1 MITRPIQLP
10 SRAGG
15 IGVPEP
21 AARIWTLVVPILV
34 VWLVSLGASFLSKT
48 AAIDM
53 GYALANLI
61 IVVAMWTFI
70 GNSGVLSFGHIA
82 FVAVG
87 AWTISLLT
95 IPPTIKSAIMPD
107 LFPFLKDASAPPFL
121 ALIIAAL
128 VAGLVALLSGLA
140 LMRLNGLE
148 AGIATF
154 ALLML
159 VVQILTYWKQIGPKA
174 GQSMTGLPRSFDLQ
188 TILYIALAVIA
199 LAWLY
204 GRSSSARMLRASRD
218 NIQAAPASGVRV
230 TFHRLVAF
238 TVSGALAGVGGAVWV
253 QLNGVAQASQFSL
266 DFTFTTIA
274 MLVVGGML
282 SLWGAVVGALAISVL
297 SHLLGLLEKG
307 LTIGDFVVSLPSG
320 SRLIILGAIM
330 VVILIF
336 RPSGITGGRE
346 ATWPFKPRIAGATS
360 ALSTPSA
367 PAHAAEPPHAGP
379 NPVAADP
386 GSE

>member
-1 MITRPIQLP
+1 MTSPNSVPRRFP
-10 SRAGG
+10 G
-15 IGVPEP
+15 IAIPEP
-21 AARIWTLVVPILV
+21 LAKLWTLVVPLVV
-34 VWLVSLGASFLSKT
+34 VWLFSFLASSISQT
-48 AAIDM
+48 AAIDL

-87 AWTISLLT
+87 AWTLSLLT
-95 IPPTIKSAIMPD
+95 IPATIKSSIMPD
-107 LFPFLKDASAPPFL
+107 LFPFLSDAQATPLVAL
-121 ALIIAAL
+121 AIAA
-128 VAGLVALLSGLA
+128 VAGGLVALLSGLA

-159 VVQILTYWKQIGPKA
+159 VVQILTYWKQVGPKA

-188 TILYIALAVIA
+188 TVLLIALLVIA

-204 GRSSSARMLRASRD
+204 GQSRSARMLRASRD

-230 TFHRLVAF
+230 TLHRVIAF
-238 TVSGALAGVGGAVWV
+238 TVSGALAAIGGAVWV

-274 MLVVGGML
+274 MLVVGGMR
-282 SLWGAVVGALAISVL
+282 SLWGAVVGTLAISAL
-297 SHLLGLLEKG
+297 SHALSLLEKG
-307 LTIGDFVVSLPSG
+307 VQLGDFMISLPSG
-320 SRLIILGAIM
+320 SRLITLGAIM
-330 VVILIF
+330 VIILIF
-336 RPSGITGGRE
+336 RPAGLTGGRE
-346 ATWPFKPRIAGATS
+346 AMWPFRPKITRPGAQ
-360 ALSTPSA
+360 
-367 PAHAAEPPHAGP
+367 AAE
-379 NPVAADP
+379 
-386 GSE
+386 

>member
-1 MITRPIQLP
+1 MKQQQSERRGLTRF
-10 SRAGG
+10 A
-15 IGVPEP
+15 VPEP
-21 AARIWTLVVPILV
+21 VAKLWTLAAPVLV
-34 VWLVSLGASFLSKT
+34 VWLVSLGASALSQT
-48 AAIDM
+48 AAIDL

-87 AWTISLLT
+87 AWTLSLLT
-95 IPPTIKSAIMPD
+95 IPSNIKAAIMPD
-107 LFPFLKDASAPPFL
+107 LFPFLIDAQANPL
-121 ALIIAAL
+121 VALVIAAL
-128 VAGLVALLSGLA
+128 VGGLLALLSGLA

-159 VVQILTYWKQIGPKA
+159 VVQVLTYFKQIGPKS

-188 TILYIALAVIA
+188 SVLVIALVVIA
-199 LAWLY
+199 LAWCY
-204 GRSSSARMLRASRD
+204 GQSRSARLLRASRD
-218 NIQAAPASGVRV
+218 SIQAAPASGITV
-230 TFHRLVAF
+230 TRHRLIAF
-238 TVSGALAGVGGAVWV
+238 TVSGALAGVGGGVWA

-282 SLWGAVVGALAISVL
+282 SLWGAVVGALAISAL
-297 SHLLGLLEKG
+297 SHLLGVLEKG
-307 LTIGDFVVSLPSG
+307 LQFGDVMVSLPSG
-320 SRLIILGAIM
+320 SRLIVLGAIM
-330 VVILIF
+330 VLVLIF

-346 ATWPFKPRIAGATS
+346 ATWPFVAHIRR
-360 ALSTPSA
+360 A
-367 PAHAAEPPHAGP
+367 PAAQT
-379 NPVAADP
+379 
-386 GSE
+386 S

>member
-1 MITRPIQLP
+1 MTTSPSSRRKFTGITI
-10 SRAGG
+10 
-15 IGVPEP
+15 PEP
-21 AARIWTLVVPILV
+21 LAKLWTLVVPLLV
-34 VWLVSLGASFLSKT
+34 VWVVSLATSFVSQT
-48 AAIDM
+48 AAIDL

-87 AWTISLLT
+87 AWTLSLLT
-95 IPPTIKSAIMPD
+95 IPPNIKSAIMPD
-107 LFPFLKDASAPPFL
+107 LFPFLAQASASPFV
-121 ALIIAAL
+121 ALIIAGV

-188 TILYIALAVIA
+188 SILFIALAVIA

-204 GRSSSARMLRASRD
+204 GRSRSARMLRASRD
-218 NIQAAPASGVRV
+218 NVQAAPASGIRV
-230 TFHRLVAF
+230 TLHRLIAF
-238 TVSGALAGVGGAVWV
+238 TVSGALAGIGGAVWV

-282 SLWGAVVGALAISVL
+282 SMWGAVVGALAISAL
-297 SHLLGLLEKG
+297 SHILGLFEKG
-307 LTIGDFVVSLPSG
+307 MQLGDVVGSLPSG
-320 SRLIILGAIM
+320 SRLITLGAIM
-330 VVILIF
+330 VIILIF

-346 ATWPFKPRIAGATS
+346 ATWPFKPRI
-360 ALSTPSA
+360 TPIS
-367 PAHAAEPPHAGP
+367 
-379 NPVAADP
+379 
-386 GSE
+386 GS

>member
-1 MITRPIQLP
+1 MTSASSSPATGKAD
-10 SRAGG
+10 RATARSSLFGRR
-15 IGVPEP
+15 IAVPEP
-21 AARIWTLVVPILV
+21 IAKLWTLAAPLLT
-34 VWLVSLGASFLSKT
+34 VWLVSLGASGISQ
-48 AAIDM
+48 AASIDL

-87 AWTISLLT
+87 AWTLSLLT
-95 IPPTIKSAIMPD
+95 IPPNIKSAIMPD
-107 LFPFLKDASAPPFL
+107 LFPFLAQVQANPFM
-121 ALIIAAL
+121 ALLIAA
-128 VAGLVALLSGLA
+128 VVSALVALLSGLA

-159 VVQILTYWKQIGPKA
+159 VVQILTYWTKIGPKA

-188 TILYIALAVIA
+188 AVLVIALAVIV

-204 GRSSSARMLRASRD
+204 SQSASARMLRASRD
-218 NIQAAPASGVRV
+218 SVQAAPASGIRI
-230 TFHRLVAF
+230 TLHRLIAF
-238 TVSGALAGVGGAVWV
+238 TVSGALAGIGGAVWV
-253 QLNGVAQASQFSL
+253 QLNGVAQSSQFSL

-282 SLWGAVVGALAISVL
+282 SLWGAVVGALAISAL
-297 SHLLGLLEKG
+297 SFVLGLLEKG
-307 LTIGDFVVSLPSG
+307 LQFGDVLVSLPSG
-320 SRLIILGAIM
+320 SRLIVLGAIM
-330 VVILIF
+330 VIVLIF

-346 ATWPFKPRIAGATS
+346 AHWPFRARIT
-360 ALSTPSA
+360 
-367 PAHAAEPPHAGP
+367 
-379 NPVAADP
+379 
-386 GSE
+386 GS